1 MPPPPPWSATLLPPP
16 AMAARWALLL
26 ATPSL
31 LPRANLLW
39 LRAPRFS
46 LVGGTPRLQT
56 VIYYPRTPERV
67 GLGRGVRG
75 TIRYAL
81 RR

>member
-46 LVGGTPRLQT
+46 LVGVL
-56 VIYYPRTPERV
+56 
-67 GLGRGVRG
+67 GLCLCFCSESGPSVWIELNEVWGARW
-75 TIRYAL
+75 AE
-81 RR
+81 